1 MEYLDYGK
9 LYQLQDE
16 VLDIV
21 FQEETEFYL
30 TGGTCLNRFYFE
42 KRYSDDLDLFTH
54 CSDTFSYSVRAVT
67 GRFTQKN
74 MVVKKLLESRDF
86 IRIHLTKKEIVLQ
99 VDFVNDRIQRFG
111 DFSYQKGYRLD
122 NTMNILSNKITA
134 VIGRDN
140 PKDVFDIF
148 LIARYQPVDWGKI
161 LAEAS
166 EKLHFQKEDLL
177 YRLRTFPYSLL
188 NSLNLVDEQFLDNF
202 ELDFQN
208 IIEEIQKSSFLP
220 N

>member
-1 MEYLDYGK
+1 M
-9 LYQLQDE
+9 
-16 VLDIV
+16 
-21 FQEETEFYL
+21 
-30 TGGTCLNRFYFE
+30 
-42 KRYSDDLDLFTH
+42 
-54 CSDTFSYSVRAVT
+54 AV
-67 GRFTQKN
+67 N
-74 MVVKKLLESRDF
+74 KLLESRDF
-86 IRIHLTKKEIVLQ
+86 IRLHLTKNETVLQ

-111 DFSYQKGYRLD
+111 DFAYQKGYRLD
-122 NTMNILSNKITA
+122 NPMNILSNKITA

-140 PKDVFDIF
+140 PKDIFDIL
-148 LIARYQPVDWGKI
+148 LIARHQSVDWKKV

-177 YRLRTFPYSLL
+177 YRLRTFPCSLL
-188 NSLNLVDEQFLDNF
+188 NTLNLVDEQFLDNF